1 MAPHSQR
8 FQSSH
13 AMVAKRS
20 IDHPAPCFA
29 CPSTA
34 AGNRRRSQAAK
45 ERIPDR
51 SEMVYRSGDRM
62 MSVRLS
68 VTPAGPVLSPPV
80 ALFAGRAAYG
90 GGLTIA
96 NFSVASD
103 RSEEH
108 TSEL

>member
-1 MAPHSQR
+1 
-8 FQSSH
+8 
-13 AMVAKRS
+13 
-20 IDHPAPCFA
+20 
-29 CPSTA
+29 
-34 AGNRRRSQAAK
+34 
-45 ERIPDR
+45 
-51 SEMVYRSGDRM
+51 MVYRSGDRM

-103 RSEEH
+103 GDHFIVVREQAGASVNVVFNWFG
-108 TSEL
+108 ELARVQ